1 MDETKEPHDWRESKI
16 VKGFWKSWAWLAAV
30 GGFVVTV
37 VPELASYLFLH
48 TGVIN
53 TAFPKMTPETKELI
67 LTVAVGLVIVLRP
80 FRQKN
85 MPPVTIPVATV
96 NVPSTVSVGH
106 GGPKVATEVEHIDRS
121 KVDPGPQG

>member
-1 MDETKEPHDWRESKI
+1 MNNFKQWYSNNI
-16 VKGFWKSWAWLAAV
+16 VKSFQKSWAWIVAV
-30 GGFVVTV
+30 AGFVVAV
-37 VPELASYLFLH
+37 VPELASYLLLH
-48 TGVIN
+48 AGVIN

-96 NVPSTVSVGH
+96 NVPSTMEVGH
-106 GGPKVATEVEHIDRS
+106 SGVEVATEVEHIDIS
-121 KVDPGPQG
+121 KVDPGRSK